1 MKHCRLVEFLSIFGM
16 SSPPEQ
22 TQSPPFENLLA
33 TVLGSTAMLRTTQII
48 TLFRFA
54 RLVSVI

>member
-1 MKHCRLVEFLSIFGM
+1 
-16 SSPPEQ
+16 
-22 TQSPPFENLLA
+22 
-33 TVLGSTAMLRTTQII
+33 MLRTTQII